1 MGVEGVGVAE
11 LLELLKLLDHRL
23 LLALADLY
31 ARDEGV
37 DLDVVFDQGDLL
49 RRELLLD
56 GEEIVI
62 VDVDCV
68 VNGCTLPFFSCIV
81 YERFLPSLA
90 GIQLHNCIVE
100 LDCVVNTS
108 G

>member
-1 MGVEGVGVAE
+1 MGVEGVGLAE

-49 RRELLLD
+49 RRELLL
-56 GEEIVI
+56 EEVEIDLVRLG
-62 VDVDCV
+62 DCF
-68 VNGCTLPFFSCIV
+68 LFFLLQFFVSV
-81 YERFLPSLA
+81 
-90 GIQLHNCIVE
+90 
-100 LDCVVNTS
+100 
-108 G
+108 

>member
-49 RRELLLD
+49 RRELLL
-56 GEEIVI
+56 EEVEIDLVGLG
-62 VDVDCV
+62 DCF
-68 VNGCTLPFFSCIV
+68 LLLLFQFFVSV
-81 YERFLPSLA
+81 
-90 GIQLHNCIVE
+90 
-100 LDCVVNTS
+100 
-108 G
+108 